1 MKLQEQLKDLLNK
14 ISALEEES
22 RSENTS
28 VERLAAI
35 NDEMDLLIEKR
46 NELETQIRQMNEE
59 AFKRA
64 GISVELNK
72 KDPAQLADEEAEQ
85 RIRAL
90 KQNRAITLATLDT
103 LTTNHQA
110 NNIKPTFNQVSNIL
124 DLVTYKYLPGGES
137 YTQAFMK
144 DYGAAGYTAEG
155 SNAYETEPTWGY
167 AQINKTKIT
176 AYTEVSEEFEKL
188 KPSFYLAE
196 IQRNLTIAMRK
207 TLAREIIIG
216 DGDTGHITGIL
227 APAAKVVALETSK
240 DLEIGAIDE
249 NTLNEIILSYGGDE
263 EVYRGVLILNKA
275 DLKEFLKVR
284 GSDKKP
290 VYKVDFVNQTIDG
303 IPYVISNHIV
313 PHATAEPGQYTMV
326 YGALGHYDL
335 VAFSP
340 IEISKSTDFKF
351 RQGQIAY
358 RAVGMFGGNVT
369 SFNAFLRIKKKGNGS
384 GT

>member
-1 MKLQEQLKDLLNK
+1 MNLQEQLKEILNK
-14 ISALEEES
+14 MAGLEEES
-22 RSENTS
+22 RNANVST
-28 VERLAAI
+28 ERLIAI
-35 NDEMDLLIEKR
+35 NDEMDGLIEKR
-46 NELETQIRQMNEE
+46 NSLEAQIRKANEE

-64 GISVELNK
+64 GRAIETNQT
-72 KDPAQLADEEAEQ
+72 DPAKLTDEEAEQ

-90 KQNRAITLATLDT
+90 KQNRAITLSTLDT
-103 LTTNHQA
+103 LTVTHQA
-110 NNIKPTFNQVSNIL
+110 NNIKGTFNQVSSIL

-137 YTQAFMK
+137 YQQPFIK
-144 DYGAAGYTAEG
+144 DYGVAGYTAEG
-155 SNAYETEPTWGY
+155 ANATESEPTWGY

-188 KPSFYLAE
+188 KPSYYLAE
-196 IQRNLTIAMRK
+196 IQRNLTISLRK
-207 TLAREIIIG
+207 TLSKEIIKG

-227 APAAKVVALETSK
+227 GPAAKVVALETTK
-240 DLEIGAIDE
+240 DLEIGTIDE
-249 NTLNEIILSYGGDE
+249 HTLNEIILSYGGDE

-275 DLKEFLKVR
+275 DLREFLKVR

-303 IPYVISNHIV
+303 IPYVISSQIT
-313 PHATAEPGQYTMV
+313 PHATADAGDYTMA

-335 VAFSP
+335 VSFSP

-369 SFNAFLRIKKKGNGS
+369 SFNAFLRIKKKGTQAG
-384 GT
+384 

>member
-1 MKLQEQLKDLLNK
+1 MNLQEQLKDLLNK
-14 ISALEEES
+14 MTGLEEES
-22 RSENTS
+22 RSENTG

-35 NDEMDLLIEKR
+35 NDEMETLIEKR
-46 NELETQIRQMNEE
+46 NGLEAQIRKMNEE

-64 GISVELNK
+64 GRVVEVDK
-72 KDPAQLADEEAEQ
+72 KDPTQLADEEAEQ

-103 LTTNHQA
+103 LAINHQA
-110 NNIKPTFNQVSNIL
+110 DNIKPTFNQVSNIL

-144 DYGAAGYTAEG
+144 EYGAAGYTAEG
-155 SNAYETEPTWGY
+155 ANAIESEPTWGY

-188 KPSFYLAE
+188 KPSFYLTE
-196 IQRNLTIAMRK
+196 IQRNLTVSMRK
-207 TLAREIIIG
+207 TLAKEIVIG

-227 APAAKVVALETSK
+227 APTAKVVALETAK
-240 DLEIGAIDE
+240 DLEVGAINE
-249 NTLNEIILSYGGDE
+249 HTLTDIILGYGGDE

-290 VYKVDFVNQTIDG
+290 VYNVDFNNQTIDG
-303 IPYVISNHIV
+303 VPYIISSHIV
-313 PHATAEPGQYTMV
+313 PHATATAGDYTMV
-326 YGALGHYDL
+326 YGTLGHYDL

-358 RAVGMFGGNVT
+358 RAVGMFGGNTT
-369 SFNAFLRIKKKGNGS
+369 SFNAFLRVKKQGAGA
-384 GT
+384 